1 MGNYYR
7 GIDSEEYWRERA
19 IDRDNAARKSENQ
32 IIREMNQ
39 LYRNSFMDIKREFNN
54 WFNTYASDNNLTFA
68 EAQRTLTPM
77 ELRQYKEHLATLKRI
92 YNASHNPHVKVQMA
106 KLGARANVTRYI
118 ALIDSIDKILIETS
132 NNIQISM
139 EEHLAGMYQ
148 REYQGTMAALGI
160 EGAVIPD
167 RAIKE
172 IIEYPYAGAM
182 FSDRIWR
189 NKDQLLNYINN
200 DLAKGLIKG
209 DSIQRM
215 SADLMNR
222 CNVLYYQAS
231 RLVRTETNYV
241 MNQGHKNGYKDAGIT
256 HFKFLS
262 YLDHRTSPQCTE
274 LDGQVVAI
282 EDAQVGTNMPP
293 MHPNCRSTIIP
304 IIIKAE
310 TPVSIDN
317 QSEDLTFKDTKEAA
331 AYLKDNYGFE
341 KVSFGTKT
349 SLDMAISLVNN
360 TKKVYDRYP
369 ELKGFVRKFESG
381 AMKNTY
387 AYFKYG
393 YDKNGN
399 VLTLKTSSTLMD
411 TVEKAKHHYDKDIS
425 KGFHPKGTTYNDI
438 IVHEM
443 GHAIDAYITAKRAG
457 ITNIKHDK
465 ISKEEMKI
473 LYQSYSSSPASTDI
487 INQAFNNLG
496 IAEIKDKAATIKNLS
511 RYALQSRK
519 ETLAEAF
526 ADAMANGDNAQPL
539 SKEILKLI
547 DKEMNK

>member
-304 IIIKAE
+304 IIKKTPAAE
-310 TPVSIDN
+310 QTISDTMERESL
-317 QSEDLTFKDTKEAA
+317 QFKDKKEAA
-331 AYLKDNYGFE
+331 AHAINKLGFKE
-341 KVSFGTKT
+341 VNWGRKITHEMAGKIVDK
-349 SLDMAISLVNN
+349 LDYVFNL
-360 TKKVYDRYP
+360 YP
-369 ELKGFVRKFESG
+369 QLKGSMKSIEADSKMGNAIAAVSYSG
-381 AMKNTY
+381 KLKISTKLFWDTKETERMY
-387 AYFKYG
+387 E
-393 YDKNGN
+393 
-399 VLTLKTSSTLMD
+399 LTTN
-411 TVEKAKHHYDKDIS
+411 
-425 KGFHPKGTTYNDI
+425 KGFHPKGTEYMDVITHECSHMIERLKGWNDYAPKVVNQALKNLDVTTKKEMAEIAKDLSKYATYN
-438 IVHEM
+438 E
-443 GHAIDAYITAKRAG
+443 
-457 ITNIKHDK
+457 
-465 ISKEEMKI
+465 
-473 LYQSYSSSPASTDI
+473 
-487 INQAFNNLG
+487 
-496 IAEIKDKAATIKNLS
+496 AEFM
-511 RYALQSRK
+511 
-519 ETLAEAF
+519 AEAF
-526 ADAMANGDNAQPL
+526 ADAISNGSKAKPI
-539 SKEILKLI
+539 SKEILNI
-547 DKEMNK
+547 INREMRKK